1 LNFFLANIIVARW
14 SFHEEDKEVMMNV
27 HKIQR
32 AIRRG
37 VLSILT
43 LWSVAVYFP
52 ANAEAA
58 AVRGTVRIGSDLGE
72 GAVVYLKETGPKPA
86 PVKPIEVT
94 IRQENLEFRPFFTV
108 VPVGSTILFENQ
120 DSEMHNVQS
129 TTPGNRF
136 DIGAHNKG
144 EIKSVIF
151 QKPGAVMLRC
161 KIHTQMR
168 GMVFVAPS
176 QYYAVAGKD
185 GKYDLRNVP
194 AGAYQIEAWHPR
206 LTGDEV
212 KAGSRSISVGAE
224 ALSVDFVLTGQAPK
238 EANLTEVPDKDWME
252 VHNQIRASLDQA
264 IAKWKEG
271 KKTGALTKVMTTHS
285 GLYGESGLRNAI
297 SQKLGKSQAEMHD
310 AQFNTLVK
318 QFQKDGPSAETAIRS
333 EQEKLLSN
341 LKKDIQKM
349 K

>member
-1 LNFFLANIIVARW
+1 
-14 SFHEEDKEVMMNV
+14 M
-27 HKIQR
+27 IQR
-32 AIRRG
+32 GAVFLLALGSMLIYFSTG
-37 VLSILT
+37 V
-43 LWSVAVYFP
+43 
-52 ANAEAA
+52 EAA
-58 AVRGTVRIGSDLGE
+58 VVRGTVRIGSDLGE
-72 GAVVYLKETGPKPA
+72 RAVVYLKDTRPKPA
-86 PVKPIEVT
+86 PVPPKEAT
-94 IRQENLEFRPFFTV
+94 IRQENLEFHPFFTV
-108 VPVGSTILFENQ
+108 VPVGSTLLFENQ
-120 DSEMHNVQS
+120 DNEMHNVHS

-144 EIKSVIF
+144 DIKTVIF
-151 QKPGAVMLRC
+151 EKPGGVMLRC

-168 GMVFVAPS
+168 GMVFVSPS
-176 QYYAVAGKD
+176 QYYAVVGKD
-185 GKYDLRNVP
+185 GKYELPNVP
-194 AGAYQIEAWHPR
+194 AGSFQIEAWHPR
-206 LTGDEV
+206 LTADEI
-212 KAGSRSISVGAE
+212 KAGSRPITVGAE
-224 ALSVDFVLTGQAPK
+224 ALAVDFALTGQAPK

-252 VHNQIRASLDQA
+252 VHNQIRASLEQA

-310 AQFNTLVK
+310 AQFNALVK
-318 QFQKDGPSAETAIRS
+318 QFQKEGLSAEAAIRS